1 MPYTK
6 QYTKAVEKVNG
17 KDAWEDLPSK
27 ETPITAQCLDTIEQG
42 VATND
47 ERIVEMSQIY
57 DKTAIN
63 MGRKSDTF
71 GGTNS
76 VAVGYDVAASGN
88 YSSAVGHMS
97 KAEGLAAHAEGRGT
111 AASYD
116 YAHAEG
122 NETIANGEAAHA
134 EGYKTTASGYYSHAE
149 GQNTKATRMYGHA
162 EGNSSESSGSS
173 AHAEGESTVASGDY
187 AHAEGSTTTASSS
200 GAHAEGYKTVASN
213 IDTHAEGCET
223 IASGSYAHA
232 EGYSTKA
239 SGASAH
245 AEGSNTEAQGECSHV
260 EGWGTVASPGS
271 RQAHAEGL
279 CTIAS
284 GFNQHVEGK
293 YNVEDTDSKYAHIV
307 GGGTA
312 DDNRKN
318 IFTVDWNGNVEV
330 AGDVKNG
337 NGVSLDGL
345 EAKVAGL
352 PTSADTARTLSLDMD
367 PATYVLTLSLLNA
380 DGETLS
386 SGQVDLPFE
395 SMVVS
400 ASYENGK
407 ITLVLQSGDT
417 LDVDV
422 SEIVSGLVN
431 NSRTIAGIDLK
442 DDVTAK
448 ELKDALAYTAEEVG
462 ADPAGTAD
470 AAVEQLGAEV
480 FKSYRGILENI
491 DTAPKDVKSG
501 CYAVFSSGVI
511 YDLLLCF
518 NSKQG
523 SATAL
528 QVLLSFD
535 LKKCKIRPAINNGSW
550 GPWRP
555 LAFADDFPTA
565 MTGATADADGTSGLV
580 PAPLKGDQNKF
591 LRADGTWVAPPE
603 STLVET
609 DPTVPDWAKQPTK
622 PTYTAA
628 EVGADAAGAADKVMA
643 TVRNNYTTNSLTGVE
658 TDFYGNTNIGY
669 ECYDVASGGLCGESG
684 VESLNKALAEATR
697 KIAET
702 IAAVHGLVPAR
713 RRFTIGSA
721 TAADSTIIGLN
732 GIFTLRVYKISND
745 QLMAVNQDVYVSDTY
760 GDSNTFV
767 GKLAANT
774 GALSN
779 TYGTIAVSTAD
790 EAVKVASVKGYRIG
804 ITVMDCI

>member
-134 EGYKTTASGYYSHAE
+134 EGYKTTASGYYAHAE
-149 GQNTKATRMYGHA
+149 GKDTKATRMYGHA

-386 SGQVDLPFE
+386 SGQVDLPLE

-462 ADPAGTAD
+462 ADPAGTARTLTGLTSYGGMID
-470 AAVEQLGAEV
+470 SQYVYYDPESGGFNTVDNAGNIKNVLNDLSMKIAQAIAAVHELAQSASGNTGSSSPFMAYALCEDAGNVAAKTATIQNDPNWELKVGTVVAVKYSNINTATKANITLNINDTGAKQIFYSGKTLGNYVGHNSAIG
-480 FKSYRGILENI
+480 RL
-491 DTAPKDVKSG
+491 KDMIVVYMYDGTYWAYVGHGEDYYEGYS
-501 CYAVFSSGVI
+501 VI
-511 YDLLLCF
+511 
-518 NSKQG
+518 
-523 SATAL
+523 
-528 QVLLSFD
+528 
-535 LKKCKIRPAINNGSW
+535 
-550 GPWRP
+550 
-555 LAFADDFPTA
+555 
-565 MTGATADADGTSGLV
+565 TGATAYANGTSGLV
-580 PAPLKGDQNKF
+580 PRPTAGDNTKF
-591 LRADGTWVAPPE
+591 LRGDGTWASPSETEYSVNIIGSKTSTDSIVVSDPGIYTIVVTKYGTNAPIGIYQYAYTYDD
-603 STLVET
+603 SDTFAGK
-609 DPTVPDWAKQPTK
+609 TVNV
-622 PTYTAA
+622 TAA
-628 EVGADAAGAADKVMA
+628 MSSTHG
-643 TVRNNYTTNSLTGVE
+643 TV
-658 TDFYGNTNIGY
+658 
-669 ECYDVASGGLCGESG
+669 
-684 VESLNKALAEATR
+684 
-697 KIAET
+697 
-702 IAAVHGLVPAR
+702 
-713 RRFTIGSA
+713 
-721 TAADSTIIGLN
+721 
-732 GIFTLRVYKISND
+732 
-745 QLMAVNQDVYVSDTY
+745 
-760 GDSNTFV
+760 
-767 GKLAANT
+767 
-774 GALSN
+774 
-779 TYGTIAVSTAD
+779 AVSTNDSGLKITSA
-790 EAVKVASVKGYRIG
+790 KGYEFT
-804 ITVMDCI
+804 ITYRAF

>member
-76 VAVGYDVAASGN
+76 VAAGYDVAASGN

-213 IDTHAEGCET
+213 INTHAEGCET
-223 IASGSYAHA
+223 TASGSYAHA

-245 AEGSNTEAQGECSHV
+245 AEGSSTEAQGECSHV

-284 GFNQHVEGK
+284 GNNQHVEGK

-330 AGDVKNG
+330 AGDVENG

-345 EAKVAGL
+345 KTIAE
-352 PTSADTARTLSLDMD
+352 
-367 PATYVLTLSLLNA
+367 
-380 DGETLS
+380 
-386 SGQVDLPFE
+386 
-395 SMVVS
+395 
-400 ASYENGK
+400 
-407 ITLVLQSGDT
+407 
-417 LDVDV
+417 
-422 SEIVSGLVN
+422 GLVPN
-431 NSRTIAGIDLK
+431 TRTIAGVDLK
-442 DDVTAK
+442 DDVTAAEMK
-448 ELKDALAYTAEEVG
+448 TALGYTASDIGLGNADDTSDMNKPVSTAQQTAIDAAYANSNAYTDQKIADLIDGAPETMDTLKEVAE
-462 ADPAGTAD
+462 AI
-470 AAVEQLGAEV
+470 Q
-480 FKSYRGILENI
+480 EN
-491 DTAPKDVKSG
+491 KDVE
-501 CYAVFSSGVI
+501 
-511 YDLLLCF
+511 
-518 NSKQG
+518 
-523 SATAL
+523 TAL
-528 QVLLSFD
+528 NEAIGKKANQAELDTHTSNSTIHITSEERTKWNGAVTDKHTHSNKSVLDATTASYTTEEKEK
-535 LKKCKIRPAINNGSW
+535 LKGIEEGAKA
-550 GPWRP
+550 
-555 LAFADDFPTA
+555 PTA

-580 PAPLKGDQNKF
+580 PAPLKGEQDKF

-603 STLVET
+603 STLEET

-622 PTYTAA
+622 PVYTAA
-628 EVGADAAGAADKVMA
+628 DVGAEPEGTVYDLIGVKKASDGEIRSRYVLYDRLRDMKEIKDYYGKLADMI
-643 TVRNNYTTNSLTGVE
+643 YTMSNGVANAME
-658 TDFYGNTNIGY
+658 DICKGWTPNRKSYSIGY
-669 ECYDVASGGLCGESG
+669 
-684 VESLNKALAEATR
+684 
-697 KIAET
+697 
-702 IAAVHGLVPAR
+702 
-713 RRFTIGSA
+713 A
-721 TAADSTIIGLN
+721 TAADSVLITDN
-732 GIFTLRVYKISND
+732 GIITLRIYKISND
-745 QLMAVNQDVYVSDTY
+745 QLMAVNQYVYVSDTY
-760 GDSNTFV
+760 GDNSTFV

-779 TYGTIAVSTAD
+779 TYGTIAASTAD
-790 EAVKVASVKGYRIG
+790 KAVKVTSVKGYLIK
-804 ITVMDCI
+804 ITVMECLY